1 MWVFVNE
8 QYAMFHLH
16 SSILTTLIRPEI
28 TAAVV
33 FKLDFIENK
42 FSPLIIPLPSRHF
55 VWKCYGLRLSSNG
68 LVMEDEMTLDGAITS
83 ASFDEA
89 LETVSVRYG

>member
-1 MWVFVNE
+1 
-8 QYAMFHLH
+8 MFHLH
-16 SSILTTLIRPEI
+16 SSILTTLKRPEI

-55 VWKCYGLRLSSNG
+55 V
-68 LVMEDEMTLDGAITS
+68 
-83 ASFDEA
+83 
-89 LETVSVRYG
+89 